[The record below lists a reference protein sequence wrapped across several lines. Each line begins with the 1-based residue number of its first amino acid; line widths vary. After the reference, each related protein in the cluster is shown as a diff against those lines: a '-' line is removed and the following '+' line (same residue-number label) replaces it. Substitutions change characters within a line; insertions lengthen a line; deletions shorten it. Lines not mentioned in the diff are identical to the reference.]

1 MRRAA
6 PAWRRFA
13 GRGRR
18 LSTGIPMSMTDA
30 DNPATET
37 PALPWEAQDATARRA
52 TLTRIL
58 VRIAREALQ
67 GDDLESLLQGICD
80 CLVAELP
87 APIAS
92 IILLDEQ
99 ATHFVREVWAGE
111 LVLDPQPIATGWP
124 VTRGAAGRCARL
136 GVAQLVRDVD
146 VDPDYVAGNPEV
158 RAEYL
163 VPIRH
168 RERMHG
174 VLNIECTRAEFL
186 DADACAMF
194 DAVADMVAGAI
205 HFVRIADELT
215 EANRKLER
223 LSMIDGL
230 TGIAN
235 RRRFDQQLAADWARL
250 TRERKP
256 LSLLIVDADSF
267 KPLNDALGHLHGDEC
282 LRALARLCERF
293 AGADDL
299 VARFGGEE
307 LVLLLPGRELADACA
322 LAESLRIAVV
332 DAAMPHPAS
341 SVAPVV
347 TVSVGVSACVPD
359 ATLPPETLV
368 AAADRALYAAKQ
380 GGRNRVRAVDDGA
393 ALRGALNWES
403 PREAAAPR
411 R

>member
-1 MRRAA
+1 MNRSANA
-6 PAWRRFA
+6 
-13 GRGRR
+13 
-18 LSTGIPMSMTDA
+18 
-30 DNPATET
+30 NPATEA
-37 PALPWEAQDATARRA
+37 PVLPWDAQDAAARRA
-52 TLTRIL
+52 TLARIL

-67 GDDLESLLQGICD
+67 GEDLESLLQGICD
-80 CLVAELP
+80 CIVAELP
-87 APIAS
+87 VPIAS
-92 IILLDEQ
+92 IILLDEGV
-99 ATHFVREVWAGE
+99 THFVREVWAGE
-111 LVLDPQPIATGWP
+111 LVLNPQPIATGWP
-124 VTRGAAGRCARL
+124 VTRGAAGRCARQ
-136 GVAQLVRDVD
+136 GKPQLIRDVAL
-146 VDPDYVAGNPEV
+146 DPDYVAGNPEV
-158 RAEYL
+158 CAEYL

-186 DADACAMF
+186 DADACEMF

-250 TRERKP
+250 MRERKP
-256 LSLLIVDADSF
+256 LSLLIVDADAF
-267 KPLNDALGHLHGDEC
+267 KPLNDARGHLHGDEC

-341 SVAPVV
+341 PVASVV

-380 GGRNRVRAVDDGA
+380 GGRNRVRVVDDGT

>member
-1 MRRAA
+1 MTNDAA
-6 PAWRRFA
+6 YNPDVEFPGAAWD
-13 GRGRR
+13 G
-18 LSTGIPMSMTDA
+18 
-30 DNPATET
+30 
-37 PALPWEAQDATARRA
+37 QDAPARRA
-52 TLTRIL
+52 TLNRIL

-67 GDDLESLLQGICD
+67 GSDLDALLQGICA

-87 APIAS
+87 VAIAS
-92 IILLDEQ
+92 VILLDE
-99 ATHFVREVWAGE
+99 ANAYFVHEVYAGE
-111 LVLDPQPIATGWP
+111 WTMSPLAAVGDWP
-124 VTRGAAGRCARL
+124 VTRGGAGRCARL
-136 GVAQLVRDVD
+136 GTPQLILDVG
-146 VDPDYVAGNPEV
+146 VDPDYVAGNDAV
-158 RAEYL
+158 RSEYL

-186 DADACAMF
+186 DADACEMF

-235 RRRFDQQLAADWARL
+235 RRRFDQQLAADWARSM
-250 TRERKP
+250 RERKP
-256 LSLLIVDADSF
+256 LSLLIVDADAF

-341 SVAPVV
+341 PVASVV

-380 GGRNRVRAVDDGA
+380 GGRNRVRVVDDGT

>member
-1 MRRAA
+1 MSHAA
-6 PAWRRFA
+6 DSPA
-13 GRGRR
+13 
-18 LSTGIPMSMTDA
+18 TDA
-30 DNPATET
+30 AV
-37 PALPWEAQDATARRA
+37 PWETQDAEARRA
-52 TLTRIL
+52 TLARIL

-67 GDDLESLLQGICD
+67 GDDLVSLLQGICD
-80 CLVAELP
+80 CLVTELP
-87 APIAS
+87 VPIAS
-92 IILLDEQ
+92 IILLDEP

-136 GVAQLVRDVD
+136 GVAQLILDVG

-158 RAEYL
+158 RSEYL

-168 RERMHG
+168 RERLHG

-186 DADACAMF
+186 DPEACAVF
-194 DAVADMVAGAI
+194 DAVADVVAGAI
-205 HFVRIADELT
+205 HFARIAGELT

-235 RRRFDQQLAADWARL
+235 RRRFDQQLSVDWTRL

-256 LSLLIVDADSF
+256 LALLIADADAF
-267 KPLNDALGHLHGDEC
+267 KPLNDARGHLYGDEC
-282 LRALARLCERF
+282 LRKLARLCERF

-307 LVLLLPGRELADACA
+307 LVLLLPGRELAQACA
-322 LAESLRIAVV
+322 VAESLRMAVE

-341 SVAPVV
+341 PVGNCV

-359 ATLPPETLV
+359 ATMPPEALV

-380 GGRNRVRAVDDGA
+380 GGRNRVRVVDDGA
-393 ALRGALNWES
+393 ALRGALSWES